1 MCYLFTDF
9 LDGLG
14 TLFGVLRLPVD
25 LAKINNV
32 LFKVVNISDATL
44 EATEQY

>member
-1 MCYLFTDF
+1 MSYLLTDF

-14 TLFGVLRLPVD
+14 AFLGVLRLPVD

-32 LFKVVNISDATL
+32 LSKAVNIS
-44 EATEQY
+44 Y